1 MFLYSFFNPLGKEP
15 GLFDMVIVNDDLE
28 EAYDKLK
35 SALMEVS
42 SCLGIFMNSSDSAHS
57 VYLKLGSLYWESY
70 FVM

>member
-1 MFLYSFFNPLGKEP
+1 
-15 GLFDMVIVNDDLE
+15 MVIVNDDLE

-42 SCLGIFMNSSDSAHS
+42 SCLGIFMNSSYSAHS